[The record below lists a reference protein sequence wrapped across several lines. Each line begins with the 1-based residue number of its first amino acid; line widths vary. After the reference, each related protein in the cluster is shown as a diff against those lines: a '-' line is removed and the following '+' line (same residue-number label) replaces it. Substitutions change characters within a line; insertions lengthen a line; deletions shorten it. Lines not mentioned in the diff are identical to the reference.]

1 MSSLVAPPV
10 VRAVR
15 FLLAA
20 LLVLSL
26 SACAALGVRDP
37 LNIQVVGIEP
47 LPGEGLEMRFAVK
60 LRLQNPN
67 TTPIDYDGIALELK
81 VNDRS
86 LARGVSAQSGSVPRF
101 GETLLVVP
109 VSISAFAAVRQA
121 LGLAEN
127 ARLDSLPYVLR
138 GKFGGGLL
146 GGRRFSDAGTLD
158 LSAVGKA
165 RR

>member
-1 MSSLVAPPV
+1 MSSLVAPSV
-10 VRAVR
+10 TRTVR
-15 FLLAA
+15 FLLGA
-20 LLVLSL
+20 LLVLAL
-26 SACAALGVRDP
+26 SACASLGGRDP
-37 LNIQVVGIEP
+37 LNMQVVGIEP

-81 VNDRS
+81 VNERS
-86 LARGVSAQSGSVPRF
+86 LARGVSAQSGSVSRF

-109 VSISAFAAVRQA
+109 VSISAFSALRQA
-121 LGLAEN
+121 LGLAES

-138 GKFGGGLL
+138 GKLGGGLF
-146 GGRRFSDAGTLD
+146 GGRRFSAAGTLD
-158 LSAVGKA
+158 LSTVGKA

>member
-10 VRAVR
+10 ARAVR
-15 FLLAA
+15 FLLGA
-20 LLVLSL
+20 LLVLTL

-37 LNIQVVGIEP
+37 LNIQVVGVEP

-60 LRLQNPN
+60 LRVQNPN

-81 VNDRS
+81 VNERS

-101 GETLLVVP
+101 GETVLVVP

-138 GKFGGGLL
+138 GKLGGGLL